1 VNYVELHLG
10 DWAQAV
16 AHLSM
21 IEEAVYLRLLR
32 RYYADEK
39 PLPADLAAC
48 QRLAGA
54 RTQDERQAVE
64 VVLGEFFALTDD
76 GYRNKRA
83 DEEIAKVEA
92 KKDKAAASA
101 KARWNAT
108 AKPSQC
114 ETDANAMRPHSERN
128 ANAMLTSHQTPDT
141 NQEQEQKGRSAPVEL
156 PDWLPADVWADWHGY
171 RNSRKG
177 WTNKARALSL
187 RTLTTLWQAGHD
199 PRRVVE
205 QSIERGWTGL
215 FPMVG
220 NAARASPQASQ
231 SKQMQGMA
239 AILGVTHESNDTS
252 RVVLDINPA
261 GPSADVRQL
270 PARLPG
276 C

>member
-16 AHLSM
+16 AHLSLT
-21 IEEAVYLRLLR
+21 EEAVYLRLLR

-128 ANAMLTSHQTPDT
+128 ANAMLTSHQSPDT
-141 NQEQEQKGRSAPVEL
+141 NQEKEQKRKGRAAPVEL
-156 PDWLPADVWADWHGY
+156 PEWLSADAWGAWHRF
-171 RNSRKG
+171 RNGRKG
-177 WTNKARALSL
+177 WTADAQALSL
-187 RTLTTLWQAGHD
+187 RSLATLRGQGHD
-199 PRRVVE
+199 PQAVIE

-215 FPMVG
+215 FPLRDSAHENRSAGGGKLSAVEQVR
-220 NAARASPQASQ
+220 AAIDARANRD
-231 SKQMQGMA
+231 
-239 AILGVTHESNDTS
+239 AID
-252 RVVLDINPA
+252 A
-261 GPSADVRQL
+261 GFTRIDRTAV
-270 PARLPG
+270 ATNG
-276 C
+276 